1 MDEPLAMEALHGAG
15 RIDVFD
21 VHVCGGLILRVLQL
35 LVSFGVFVSS
45 SLPGGAAGDTSLTLD
60 VARLP
65 SAAGLC

>member
-1 MDEPLAMEALHGAG
+1 MRG

-65 SAAGLC
+65 SATGLC